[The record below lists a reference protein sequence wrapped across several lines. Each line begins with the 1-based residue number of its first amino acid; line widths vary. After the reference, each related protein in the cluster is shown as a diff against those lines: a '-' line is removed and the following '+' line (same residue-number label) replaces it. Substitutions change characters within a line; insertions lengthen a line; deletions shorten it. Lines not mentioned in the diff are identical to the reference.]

1 VPELLKNAK
10 KIHFLI
16 CSILILVGLAFLSY
30 RTYIQHEFA
39 SQLIRFHVIANSNSL
54 EDQTLK
60 LHVRDV
66 IVKEM
71 KERFRQASS
80 RQEAEQIV
88 QSSMNEIKELA
99 QAQIKRE
106 GKDYQ
111 VAVMMGDFA
120 FPTKTYGNLTLP
132 AGNYHAVRIVIGEG
146 KGKNWWCIL
155 FPPLCFVDSV
165 ETLDKDEKAKGIKV
179 FERDNVEFRL
189 KCADFLKIFS

>member
-1 VPELLKNAK
+1 MLKNAK